1 MAGFRISPSS
11 PPVQHT
17 RTLRT
22 PSAWYFATVEAPLE
36 DSSSGCACTQ
46 SRQSSSVILT
56 RYGLGASLG
65 ELGPGRLYDRPM
77 PEGLFFRQLL
87 AGRDFAAGDQFATT
101 MRNHV
106 YVVGDAASGEVLLV
120 DPAYDVRA
128 LVGWVEEAGLT
139 LAGVLATH
147 YHADHVG
154 GDIFGEH
161 IQGLVDLLELA
172 EVPVHVQKDE
182 VAWVVEMSGAP
193 VSSLVAHRD
202 DDVVQVGAVEVR
214 LLHTPGHTPGSQC
227 FVVGDNLVSGD
238 TLFLD
243 GCGRTDLPGADPD
256 AMYTSLQRLA
266 SLPGRFRL
274 WPGHHYSPETSLPLE
289 EVRRA
294 NSVLARVSREQ
305 WLRVFS

>member
-1 MAGFRISPSS
+1 
-11 PPVQHT
+11 
-17 RTLRT
+17 
-22 PSAWYFATVEAPLE
+22 
-36 DSSSGCACTQ
+36 
-46 SRQSSSVILT
+46 
-56 RYGLGASLG
+56 
-65 ELGPGRLYDRPM
+65 M

-128 LVGWVEEAGLT
+128 LLGWVEEAGLT
-139 LAGVLATH
+139 LVGVLATH

-182 VAWVVEMSGAP
+182 VAWVSEMSGAP

-202 DDVVQVGAVEVR
+202 DDVVQVGAVAVR

-266 SLPGRFRL
+266 SLPGRLRL
-274 WPGHHYSPETSLPLE
+274 WPGHHYSTATSSPLE
-289 EVRRA
+289 EVRRT
-294 NSVLARVSREQ
+294 NSVLARVSRDQ